1 MVPVL
6 GTVPLIVPQP
16 FDILAA
22 IALIYGAGVLT
33 GFNLA
38 RRVTG
43 FMPGGTD
50 PEIGSRALSLKA
62 ALAGEIMSANEVGVK
77 RAEARPSLRSQF
89 RIGRRRTPISRR
101 ALWRNNRLR
110 PGHGGANEARIGRR
124 NDARLSTGYARV
136 GRTH

>member
-1 MVPVL
+1 MLVSIGDSPARSRRSSAALYGAWL

-43 FMPGGTD
+43 FMLG
-50 PEIGSRALSLKA
+50 
-62 ALAGEIMSANEVGVK
+62 
-77 RAEARPSLRSQF
+77 
-89 RIGRRRTPISRR
+89 GRRS
-101 ALWRNNRLR
+101 
-110 PGHGGANEARIGRR
+110 
-124 NDARLSTGYARV
+124 
-136 GRTH
+136 

>member
-1 MVPVL
+1 MLVSIGDSPHDLVGLQRLCMVSVL

-43 FMPGGTD
+43 FMLG
-50 PEIGSRALSLKA
+50 
-62 ALAGEIMSANEVGVK
+62 
-77 RAEARPSLRSQF
+77 
-89 RIGRRRTPISRR
+89 GRRS
-101 ALWRNNRLR
+101 
-110 PGHGGANEARIGRR
+110 
-124 NDARLSTGYARV
+124 
-136 GRTH
+136 

>member
-22 IALIYGAGVLT
+22 MAVIYGAGLLT

-43 FMPGGTD
+43 FM
-50 PEIGSRALSLKA
+50 
-62 ALAGEIMSANEVGVK
+62 
-77 RAEARPSLRSQF
+77 LR
-89 RIGRRRTPISRR
+89 GRRS
-101 ALWRNNRLR
+101 
-110 PGHGGANEARIGRR
+110 
-124 NDARLSTGYARV
+124 
-136 GRTH
+136 

>member
-1 MVPVL
+1 LAIPPHDLVGLQRLYMVPVL

-43 FMPGGTD
+43 FMLG
-50 PEIGSRALSLKA
+50 
-62 ALAGEIMSANEVGVK
+62 
-77 RAEARPSLRSQF
+77 
-89 RIGRRRTPISRR
+89 GRRS
-101 ALWRNNRLR
+101 
-110 PGHGGANEARIGRR
+110 
-124 NDARLSTGYARV
+124 
-136 GRTH
+136 

>member
-38 RRVTG
+38 RPSPASCWEEG
-43 FMPGGTD
+43 D
-50 PEIGSRALSLKA
+50 PENRGAYLSKPRWL
-62 ALAGEIMSANEVGVK
+62 
-77 RAEARPSLRSQF
+77 
-89 RIGRRRTPISRR
+89 
-101 ALWRNNRLR
+101 
-110 PGHGGANEARIGRR
+110 
-124 NDARLSTGYARV
+124 ARLWAR
-136 GRTH
+136 TKSE